1 MTNLSNSTQI
11 VDKKRALILS
21 GGGSKGSF
29 QVGKLK
35 QLVEQGYRWDQITGV
50 SVGAINALFLGMYN
64 KHEQH
69 FGVLQLENLW
79 QTKINGNC
87 SVYEPW
93 LPGPLTYVASLWKGS
108 LFDTSPLRSLIETN
122 VDIEKIKQSNVE
134 IFIGVCSLNTGKFKT
149 IPGTTSNVVD
159 YVMAS
164 SSFPIAFPTIEI
176 DGEVYTD
183 GGIRNTVPIGNAI
196 SSGVSEI
203 DIIINNPLELGIQR
217 IPSSRLKS
225 LTSKVFRTID
235 ILSDEVLVSEL
246 HELCLRN
253 NITLRIHAP
262 VSHSEKHPLD
272 FDKDHI
278 SKLIELGYKS

>member
-1 MTNLSNSTQI
+1 MTNTTPS

-50 SVGAINALFLGMYN
+50 SVGAINAIYLGMFN

-79 QTKINGNC
+79 RTKINGNC

-93 LPGPLTYVASLWKGS
+93 LPGSLTYVASLWKGS
-108 LFDTSPLRSLIETN
+108 LFDTSPLRSLIEMN
-122 VDIEKIKQSNVE
+122 VDIDKVKQSNVP
-134 IFIGVCSLNTGKFKT
+134 IHIGVCSLNSGKFKT
-149 IPGTTSNVVD
+149 VLATESNIID

-176 DGEVYTD
+176 DGEVFTD
-183 GGIRNTVPIGNAI
+183 GGIRNTVPIRTAI
-196 SSGVSEI
+196 ASGVSEI
-203 DIIINNPLELGIQR
+203 DVIINNPLELGIAR
-217 IPSSRLKS
+217 VSSSKLRS

-246 HELCLRN
+246 HELCLQN

-262 VSHSEKHPLD
+262 AGHSEKHPLD

>member
-1 MTNLSNSTQI
+1 MTNTTPS

-50 SVGAINALFLGMYN
+50 SVGAINAIYLGMFN

-79 QTKINGNC
+79 RTKINGNS
-87 SVYEPW
+87 SVYDHW
-93 LPGPLTYVASLWKGS
+93 LPGSLTYVASLWKGS
-108 LFDTSPLRSLIETN
+108 LFDTSPLRSLIEMN
-122 VDIEKIKQSNVE
+122 VDIDKVKQSNVP
-134 IFIGVCSLNTGKFKT
+134 IHIGVCSLNSGKFKT
-149 IPGTTSNVVD
+149 VLATESNIID

-176 DGEVYTD
+176 DGEVFTD
-183 GGIRNTVPIGNAI
+183 GGIRNTVPIRTAI
-196 SSGVSEI
+196 ASGVSEI
-203 DIIINNPLELGIQR
+203 DVIINNPLELGIAR
-217 IPSSRLKS
+217 VSSSKLRS

-246 HELCLRN
+246 HELCLQN

-262 VSHSEKHPLD
+262 ASHSEKHPLD

>member
-1 MTNLSNSTQI
+1 MTNTTPS

-50 SVGAINALFLGMYN
+50 SVGAINAIYLGMFN

-79 QTKINGNC
+79 RTKINGNC

-93 LPGPLTYVASLWKGS
+93 LPGSLTYVASLWKGS
-108 LFDTSPLRSLIETN
+108 LFDTRPLRSLIEMN
-122 VDIEKIKQSNVE
+122 VDIDKVKQSNVP
-134 IFIGVCSLNTGKFKT
+134 IHIGVCSLNSGKFKT
-149 IPGTTSNVVD
+149 VLATESNIID

-176 DGEVYTD
+176 DGEVFTD
-183 GGIRNTVPIGNAI
+183 GGIRNTVPIRTAI
-196 SSGVSEI
+196 ASGVSEI
-203 DIIINNPLELGIQR
+203 DVIINNPLELGIAR
-217 IPSSRLKS
+217 VSSSKLRS

-246 HELCLRN
+246 HELCLQN

-262 VSHSEKHPLD
+262 ASHSEKHPLD

>member
-1 MTNLSNSTQI
+1 MTNTAPS

-50 SVGAINALFLGMYN
+50 SVGAINAIYLGMFN

-79 QTKINGNC
+79 RTKINGNC

-93 LPGPLTYVASLWKGS
+93 LPGSLTYVASLWKGS
-108 LFDTSPLRSLIETN
+108 LFDTSPLRSLIEMN
-122 VDIEKIKQSNVE
+122 VDIDKVKQSNVP
-134 IFIGVCSLNTGKFKT
+134 IHIGVCSLNTGKFKT
-149 IPGTTSNVVD
+149 VLATESNIID

-176 DGEVYTD
+176 DGEVFTD
-183 GGIRNTVPIGNAI
+183 GGIRNTVPIRTAI
-196 SSGVSEI
+196 ASGVSEI
-203 DIIINNPLELGIQR
+203 DVIINNPLELGIAR
-217 IPSSRLKS
+217 VSSSKLRS

-246 HELCLRN
+246 HELCLQN

-262 VSHSEKHPLD
+262 ASHSEKHPLD